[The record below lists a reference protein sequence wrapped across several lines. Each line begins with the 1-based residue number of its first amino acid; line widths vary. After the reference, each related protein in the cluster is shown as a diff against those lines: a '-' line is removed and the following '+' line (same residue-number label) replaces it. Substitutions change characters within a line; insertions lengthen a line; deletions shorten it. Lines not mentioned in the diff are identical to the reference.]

1 MIRLKNSQIKW
12 RKYENVRNAFQF
24 KHTASRTEQPLLN
37 WVNTTQSELLTV
49 RTIMPSGESK
59 QHVDMSQIR
68 KGTVTI
74 EVVLGKARFRGLL
87 GRKGPVKD

>member
-1 MIRLKNSQIKW
+1 MSGKT
-12 RKYENVRNAFQF
+12 VRNAFSSST
-24 KHTASRTEQPLLN
+24 HPPRTEQPLLN
-37 WVNTTQSELLTV
+37 WVNTMRSELLAV

-59 QHVDMSQIR
+59 QCVDMSQIR

-87 GRKGPVKD
+87 DRKGPVKD